1 MIAIHLRISSALM
14 VGALV
19 SAPVWAAGLSVQQR
33 TELAYFGLR
42 AMGLNVGIEAVR
54 NVPTEAEI
62 RTMVA
67 TGINGNGH
75 VCAEV
80 VSIIPLGVPGAYE
93 VRCVMYR
100 GGQAT
105 GDYLVDAMRGVASEM

>member
-62 RTMVA
+62 DQRQRTR
-67 TGINGNGH
+67 
-75 VCAEV
+75 
-80 VSIIPLGVPGAYE
+80 
-93 VRCVMYR
+93 VRR
-100 GGQAT
+100 GRQYHPSRRARR
-105 GDYLVDAMRGVASEM
+105 L